1 MIMMFFLHVSFFP
14 SLYVSFAFFTR
25 LSLSLSFIFICH
37 MFIFI
42 DQDDHIYSWTHF
54 THIRLYLY
62 IITYYNKGTWHGKK
76 RLFFA
81 PSLSYST
88 SFPLKNNSAMI
99 NLIPGTVAH
108 FWPYQHTRF
117 FQLLHTRHRHTT
129 QAGTLALMLQQH
141 CGTIIH
147 FTERGSTEYI

>member
-1 MIMMFFLHVSFFP
+1 MMFFLHVSFFL

-42 DQDDHIYSWTHF
+42 DEDDHIYSWTHF

-62 IITYYNKGTWHGKK
+62 IITYYNKGTWHGKEK
-76 RLFFA
+76 VFCT
-81 PSLSYST
+81 PSYST

-99 NLIPGTVAH
+99 NLIYQVLQHIFGPINTRAFSSSSTPGTGTPHRQARQAH
-108 FWPYQHTRF
+108 WHTPALALYTFYRTRF
-117 FQLLHTRHRHTT
+117 H
-129 QAGTLALMLQQH
+129 
-141 CGTIIH
+141 
-147 FTERGSTEYI
+147 